1 MSDVESGEKWSV
13 EVINEAL
20 KNDDVMN
27 TIISKMI
34 DIEEVE

>member
-1 MSDVESGEKWSV
+1 MGDTGERWSV

-20 KNDDVMN
+20 KNDEVMN

-34 DIEEVE
+34 DNELEV

>member
-1 MSDVESGEKWSV
+1 MGDTEERWSV

-20 KNDDVMN
+20 NNDEVIN

-34 DIEEVE
+34 DKDLEV